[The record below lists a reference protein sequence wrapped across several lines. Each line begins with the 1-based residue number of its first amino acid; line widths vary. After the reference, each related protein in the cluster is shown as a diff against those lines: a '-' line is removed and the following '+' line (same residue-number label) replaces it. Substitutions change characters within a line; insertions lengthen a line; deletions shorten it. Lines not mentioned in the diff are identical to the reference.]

1 MLKKII
7 PRLAGIALCA
17 LVIPYS
23 ATAQEIVKP
32 QVGLSKDVIY
42 FVFPDR
48 YRNGDAAND
57 LAGGKTADPTSGY
70 DPTSTAHFH
79 GGDLKGL
86 TGTCQPGDDGLA
98 RIKALGF
105 TAVWMT
111 PLLTQVNGT
120 SAGAGYHGYWG
131 QDFLNVDPHL
141 GTNEDLEAL
150 SACAKKLGIKLVLD
164 IVTNHTGDVIQYS
177 DRTAYLPEEVKS
189 AKNPAWLN
197 KLDNYHNVGSS
208 SSCWGEGRCEQ
219 IGDFYSL
226 DDLATE
232 KEEVYKGWIDVY
244 GQWIKKYGFAGFRVD
259 TARHVDDNFFKNWSP
274 GIKTAAQAAGIE
286 NFTVYGEVWDINPM
300 NLVTYVREKKIETV
314 LDFAFQR
321 TATQFAAGYSEASV
335 MANLFDVDDQYT
347 TSTST
352 ASNLVTFLGNH
363 DMGRVGFLIPATQA
377 NAKNDLLAR
386 TKLAHALMYFSRG
399 IPTVYYGDEVGMTG
413 TGNGGDQRARQDMF
427 ETKIPAWKSEARVGA
442 DPVGDGNSFTN
453 ASKHPLALYLSELAT
468 LRSAHPALANGQM
481 QIRSA
486 IGSTLV
492 LSKWDPVEKIEYLV
506 AFNNSKNS
514 SKTSFTASTSSQWKT
529 LLGSPAVTSKGAAV
543 TLSVPAFD
551 AVVLQSKSAIP
562 AVKLTVGAL
571 KARMDFLT
579 GMLEVSAP
587 IKTAGLNRV
596 DFSVKAAGSSKWV
609 AAGTDFNSPYRVY
622 LSPTEYKYGSKISI
636 RATALN
642 IKGDRVA
649 FKQIEAV
656 NK

>member
-1 MLKKII
+1 MFKKLI
-7 PRLAGIALCA
+7 AGIALCA

-23 ATAQEIVKP
+23 AAAQDLVKP

-48 YRNGDAAND
+48 YRNGDTTND
-57 LAGGKTADPTSGY
+57 LAGGSTVDPTSGY
-70 DPTSTAHFH
+70 DQTSTAHFH

-111 PLLTQVNGT
+111 PLVTQVNGT
-120 SAGAGYHGYWG
+120 TAGAGYHGYWG
-131 QDFLNVDPHL
+131 KDFLNVDPHL
-141 GTNEDLEAL
+141 GTNEDLLAL
-150 SACAKKLGIKLVLD
+150 SACAKKLGLKLILD
-164 IVTNHTGDVIQYS
+164 IVTNHTGDVIQYA
-177 DRTAYLPEEVKS
+177 DRTAFLPEDQKN

-197 KLDNYHNVGSS
+197 KLDNYHNAGSS

-232 KEEVYKGWIDVY
+232 KPEVYQGWVDVY
-244 GQWIKKYGFAGFRVD
+244 GQWIKKYGFEGFRVD
-259 TARHVDDNFFKNWSP
+259 TARHVDDKFFINWSP
-274 GIKTAAQAAGIE
+274 GIKSAAQSVGIN
-286 NFTVYGEVWDINPM
+286 NFTIFGEVWDINPM

-321 TATQFAAGYSEASV
+321 TATQFSAGYSDASV
-335 MANLFDVDDQYT
+335 LATLFDADDQYT
-347 TSTST
+347 TSISN

-363 DMGRVGFLIPATQA
+363 DMGRVGFLIPAAQTS
-377 NAKNDLLAR
+377 AKNDLLAR

-413 TGNGGDQRARQDMF
+413 SGNGGDQRARQDMF
-427 ETKIPAWKSEARVGA
+427 ETKIAAWKSEARVGSE
-442 DPVGDGNSFTN
+442 PVGDGNSFTN
-453 ASKHPLALYLSELAT
+453 SANHPLALYIAELAK
-468 LRSAHPALANGQM
+468 LRATYPALANGQM

-486 IGSTLV
+486 TGNTLV

-506 AFNNSKNS
+506 AFNNSKQPSKVTVNTS
-514 SKTSFTASTSSQWKT
+514 SAVKWKSLLGASTFSN
-529 LLGSPAVTSKGAAV
+529 KGNAV
-543 TLSVPAFD
+543 TLTVPAFD
-551 AVVLQSKSAIP
+551 AVVLQSSSVMSP
-562 AVKLTVGAL
+562 AKITPGSL
-571 KARMDFLT
+571 KTRMDFLT

-587 IKTAGLNRV
+587 LKSSGLNRV
-596 DFSVKAAGSSKWV
+596 EFSVKAAGSTKWV
-609 AAGTDFNSPYRVY
+609 SAGTDYNSPYRVY
-622 LSPTEYKYGSKISI
+622 LSSSDYKYGSKVSI
-636 RATALN
+636 RATAFN
-642 IKGDRVA
+642 IKGEKVA

>member
-1 MLKKII
+1 MKKAIAA
-7 PRLAGIALCA
+7 LALCA

-23 ATAQEIVKP
+23 ATAQEIVAP

-48 YRNGDAAND
+48 YRNGDTSND
-57 LAGGKTADPTSGY
+57 LAGGKTSDPTYGY

-111 PLLTQVNGT
+111 PLVTQVDAT
-120 SAGAGYHGYWG
+120 SGGAGYHGYWG
-131 QDFLNVDPHL
+131 EDFLNVDPHL
-141 GTNEDLEAL
+141 GTNEDLLAL
-150 SACAKKLGIKLVLD
+150 SACAKKLGLKLILD
-164 IVTNHTGDVIQYS
+164 IVTNHTGDVIQYAG
-177 DRTAYLPEEVKS
+177 RNAYLPEEVKDV
-189 AKNPAWLN
+189 KNPAWLN
-197 KLDNYHNVGSS
+197 KLDNYHNSGSTS
-208 SSCWGEGRCEQ
+208 NCWGEGRCEQ

-232 KEEVYKGWIDVY
+232 REEVYKGWIDVY
-244 GQWIKKYGFAGFRVD
+244 GAWIKKYGFEGFRVD

-274 GIKTAAQAAGIE
+274 GIKSAAESVGIK
-286 NFTVYGEVWDINPM
+286 NFTIYGEVWDVNPM
-300 NLVTYVREKKIETV
+300 NLVSYVREKKIETV

-321 TATQFAAGYSEASV
+321 TATQFAAGYSDASV
-335 MANLFDVDDQYT
+335 LGNTFDVDDQYT
-347 TSTST
+347 TPTST

-363 DMGRVGFLIPATQA
+363 DMGRVGYLIPAAQA

-386 TKLAHALMYFSRG
+386 TKLAHALMYLSRG

-413 TGNGGDQRARQDMF
+413 SGNGGDQRARQDMF
-427 ETKIPAWKSEARVGA
+427 ETKIPSWKSELRVGA
-442 DPVGDGNSFTN
+442 EPVGDGNSFTN
-453 ASKHPLALYLSELAT
+453 AATHPLALYISQLAT
-468 LRSAHPALANGQM
+468 LRAAYPALANGQM
-481 QIRSA
+481 QVRSA
-486 IGSTLV
+486 SGSTLV
-492 LSKWDPVEKIEYLV
+492 LSKYDPVEKIEYLV
-506 AFNNSKNS
+506 AFNNSKNV
-514 SKTSFTASTSSQWKT
+514 SKTTVTASTSSQWKT
-529 LLGSPAVTSKGAAV
+529 LLGSPTVATKGASV
-543 TLSVPAFD
+543 TLSIPAFD

-562 AVKLTVGAL
+562 AVKMTLGNL
-571 KARMDFLT
+571 KTRMDFLT
-579 GMLEVSAP
+579 GMLEVSAQ
-587 IKTAGLNRV
+587 IKTPGLNRV
-596 DFSVKAAGSSKWV
+596 EFSVKAAGSNKWV
-609 AAGTDFNSPYRVY
+609 PAGTDFNSPYRVY
-622 LSPTEYKYGSKISI
+622 LSPTDYKYGSKVSI